1 MNTREW
7 ALIAFTILS
16 QMTVGSFIVLGVVH
30 FYATRRKGMAEAD
43 RMSDRALV
51 ALIPVLGLA
60 MLASLF
66 HLGNPLN
73 APRAVTNFAT
83 SWLSREIL
91 ATVIFGVLA
100 VLFAALQWF
109 KVGSFTVRNVIAWVA
124 AVVGLVQV
132 YSMARVYM
140 VFAQPAWNTIATPIS
155 FFATTLLL
163 GALAMGAAFVTN
175 YAIEQR
181 KNPGCADDQ
190 CELMRDAL
198 KGISIAALVSLGVE
212 FVVLPL
218 YLGYLAIAGSV
229 ASASANILV
238 NTYGVLFV
246 LRLVLAFVGAG
257 VFGVFLYQNA
267 AKAGAEK
274 TLATLA
280 YSAFAI
286 VLVAEVMGR
295 FLFYISE
302 YRIGV

>member
-16 QMTVGSFIVLGVVH
+16 QMTVGSFLVLGIVH
-30 FYATRRKGMAEAD
+30 FYAARKKGMAEAD
-43 RMSDRALV
+43 RMSDRALL
-51 ALIPVLGLA
+51 ALVPVLGLA

-100 VLFAALQWF
+100 VLFTALQWF
-109 KVGSFTVRNVIAWVA
+109 KVGPFSVRNIVAWLA
-124 AVVGLVQV
+124 AAVGLVQV
-132 YSMARVYM
+132 YSMARIYM
-140 VFAQPAWNTIATPIS
+140 VLTQPAWNTIATPLA
-155 FFATTLLL
+155 FFTTTLLL
-163 GALAMGAAFVTN
+163 GSLAMGAAFVAN

-181 KNPGCADDQ
+181 KSPGCADAQ

-198 KGISIAALVSLGVE
+198 RGIAIASVVLLGVE

-218 YLGYLAIAGSV
+218 YLGYLAIAGSA
-229 ASASANILV
+229 ASHSADILV
-238 NTYGVLFV
+238 NTYGTLFV
-246 LRLVLAFVGAG
+246 LRLAFAFVGAG
-257 VFGVFLYQNA
+257 VLGIFLYQNA
-267 AKAGAEK
+267 KVGTEK
-274 TLATLA
+274 SMATLA

>member
-16 QMTVGSFIVLGVVH
+16 QMTVGSFLVLGIVH
-30 FYATRRKGMAEAD
+30 FYAARKKNMAEAD

-51 ALIPVLGLA
+51 ALVPVLGLA

-100 VLFAALQWF
+100 VLFTALQWF
-109 KVGSFTVRNVIAWVA
+109 KVGKFAVRNAIAWVA
-124 AVVGLVQV
+124 AVVGLVLV
-132 YSMARVYM
+132 YSMAHIYM
-140 VFAQPAWNTIATPIS
+140 VRTQPAWNTIATPLT
-155 FFATTLLL
+155 FFTTTLLL
-163 GALAMGAAFVTN
+163 GCLAMGAAFVAN
-175 YAIEQR
+175 YVIEQR
-181 KNPGCADDQ
+181 KNPGRLDDQ
-190 CELMRDAL
+190 SELLRDAIR
-198 KGISIAALVSLGVE
+198 GIAIASVVLLGAE

-218 YLGYLAIAGSV
+218 YLGYLAIAGS
-229 ASASANILV
+229 AATTSANILV
-238 NTYGVLFV
+238 NTYGLLFI
-246 LRLVLAFVGAG
+246 LRLALAFIGAG
-257 VFGVFLYQNA
+257 ILGVFLYQNA
-267 AKAGAEK
+267 KSGTEK

-280 YSAFAI
+280 YSAFVI

>member
-109 KVGSFTVRNVIAWVA
+109 KVGSFAVRNVIAWVA
-124 AVVGLVQV
+124 AAVGLVMV
-132 YSMARVYM
+132 YSMAHIYM
-140 VFAQPAWNTIATPIS
+140 VRTQPAWNTIATPIS

-163 GALAMGAAFVTN
+163 GALAMGAAFVAN

-181 KNPGCADDQ
+181 KNPGCDEQ
-190 CELMRDAL
+190 CERMREAL
-198 KGISIAALVSLGVE
+198 RGIAIVSIVLLGVE

-218 YLGYLAIAGSV
+218 YLGYLAIAGSA

-238 NTYGVLFV
+238 NTYGVVFI
-246 LRLVLAFVGAG
+246 LRLVLAFIGAG
-257 VFGVFLYQNA
+257 IFGVFLYQNA

-274 TLATLA
+274 TMATLA
-280 YSAFAI
+280 YSAFVI

-302 YRIGV
+302 HRIGV